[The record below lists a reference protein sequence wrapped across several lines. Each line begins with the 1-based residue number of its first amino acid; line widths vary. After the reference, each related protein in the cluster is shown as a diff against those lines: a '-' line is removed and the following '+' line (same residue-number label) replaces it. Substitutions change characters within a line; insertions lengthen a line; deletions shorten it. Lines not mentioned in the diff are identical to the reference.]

1 VFQFLGL
8 KRDAQ
13 QCGGPCSKR
22 ADKLIGVAVQPSF
35 MGSSVSEGSG
45 WRGHVLWERPVFS
58 PDASPHSEMRAPNLV
73 SKKTNLRTPR
83 GAKRRQQWVKQ
94 QL

>member
-1 VFQFLGL
+1 VTLSSV
-8 KRDAQ
+8 AA
-13 QCGGPCSKR
+13 CSKR

-45 WRGHVLWERPVFS
+45 WRGHVLWERPVS
-58 PDASPHSEMRAPNLV
+58 HLTQVHTAKCGRLIWCGRKQISGPRAALNV
-73 SKKTNLRTPR
+73 GSS
-83 GAKRRQQWVKQ
+83 GVKQ